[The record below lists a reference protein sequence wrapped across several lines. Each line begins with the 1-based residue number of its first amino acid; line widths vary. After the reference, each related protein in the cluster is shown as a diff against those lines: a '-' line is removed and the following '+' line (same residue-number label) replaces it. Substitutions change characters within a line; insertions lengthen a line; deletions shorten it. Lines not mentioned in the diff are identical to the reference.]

1 MRWFLLVLMMSCG
14 FFQSDARSEIPTE
27 KVQSQPWAEDLEL
40 VSLDG
45 QPFDTVQLEGKV
57 VLFVNVASK
66 CGYTSQYDG
75 LQALWARLKDRGLV
89 VVGVP
94 SNQFG
99 GQEPGG
105 PEEIASFCRM
115 NYGVDFPLLEKQD
128 VRGDDKSRLY
138 DYLVSSPL
146 ADGSEVSWN
155 FEKFLVGAD
164 GAVLGRYRSRT
175 APEDSA
181 LADDIE
187 AALQTLSV
195 GSSGAP
201 G

>member
-27 KVQSQPWAEDLEL
+27 KVQSQPWAEDLDL

-45 QPFDTVQLEGKV
+45 QPFDTAQLKGKV
-57 VLFVNVASK
+57 ALFVNVASK

-75 LQALWARLKDRGLV
+75 LQALWTRLKDRGLV

-105 PEEIASFCRM
+105 PEEIACFCRM

-128 VRGDDKSRLY
+128 VRGDDKSSLY
-138 DYLVSSPL
+138 SYLVSSPL
-146 ADGSEVSWN
+146 ADGDEVSWN
-155 FEKFLVGAD
+155 FEKFLVGSD
-164 GAVLGRYRSRT
+164 GSVLGRYRSRT
-175 APEDSA
+175 SPEDSA
-181 LADDIE
+181 LVEDIE
-187 AALQTLSV
+187 AALKTLSTEP
-195 GSSGAP
+195 SGVKE
-201 G
+201 